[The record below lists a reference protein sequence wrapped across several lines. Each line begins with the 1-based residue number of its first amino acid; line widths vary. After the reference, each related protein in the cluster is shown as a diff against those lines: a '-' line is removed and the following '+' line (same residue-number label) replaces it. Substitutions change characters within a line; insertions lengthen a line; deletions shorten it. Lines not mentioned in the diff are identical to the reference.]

1 MTPALSTVISAV
13 TAVLAGL
20 CIATGGVLQ
29 QRAASRRPSGERMS
43 VKLMRSLVADRTWL
57 MGIGAAVLSYGF
69 QAVALSFGPLTLVQP
84 LVVSELLF
92 AVPVSVRLRNL
103 RLRPRDWAACAAIV
117 LGLTVGIVAADPGKG
132 HPIQPI
138 TVWAPALVAAAVL
151 VTGCVIAARTLS
163 GPAKAT
169 MFALAGA
176 CTMGLQSALYDA
188 TITVIQ
194 DETWH
199 VFLVWQTYALVVA
212 SFLGLFL
219 IQNAF
224 QSGPLAASTP
234 VIDAVLPLVAIGL
247 GVGLFHEHVRT
258 SALGLAG
265 AALGVL
271 LLLAGIVALDTSPVV
286 RREQRIEEQERE
298 EGTAEPAAESG

>member
-1 MTPALSTVISAV
+1 MTSGLSTVISAAA
-13 TAVLAGL
+13 AVLAGL

-43 VKLMRSLVADRTWL
+43 AQLMRSLVSDRIWL
-57 MGIGAAVLSYGF
+57 FGIGFAVLSYGF

-92 AVPVSVRLRNL
+92 AVPVSVRLRHL
-103 RLRPRDWAACAAIV
+103 RLRPRDWGACAAIV
-117 LGLTVGIVAADPGKG
+117 TGLTIGIVAADPGKG
-132 HPIQPI
+132 EPIQPI
-138 TVWAPALVAAAVL
+138 TVWAPALVAVAVL
-151 VTGCVIAARTLS
+151 VTGCVLAARVLD

-188 TITVIQ
+188 TITTIRQ
-194 DETWH
+194 DTWQ

-247 GVGLFHEHVRT
+247 GVGLFGEQVRT
-258 SALGLAG
+258 SALGLIGAG
-265 AALGVL
+265 AGIV

-286 RREQRIEEQERE
+286 RKEQRIEEQERE
-298 EGTAEPAAESG
+298 EADAEPAGESG